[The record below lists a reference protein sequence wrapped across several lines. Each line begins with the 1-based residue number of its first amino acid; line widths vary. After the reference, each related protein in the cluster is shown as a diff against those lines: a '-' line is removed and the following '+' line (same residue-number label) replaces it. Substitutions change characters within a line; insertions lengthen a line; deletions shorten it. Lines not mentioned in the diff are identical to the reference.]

1 MTDELR
7 FDGRVAIVTG
17 AGSNPGLGR
26 AYALLLAAR
35 GAKVVVNDL
44 GVGADGRSVVPN
56 DVHAVVA
63 EIAERGGEAVADGHS
78 VADEAGARAIVDTAL
93 DAWGRVDVVINNAGV
108 CHMGSFDE
116 LTSADVRQMID
127 VHLMGT
133 IWMCRAAWAPMR
145 RSGYGR
151 IVNITSGAMF
161 GEPDLAVY
169 GSAKSGIFGLTRG
182 LALEGA
188 ALGIRVNAVGPAA
201 ATLAA
206 IHATMCGPEEQ
217 DRFTRQFPPE
227 AVAPVVCFLA
237 HESCDVSGTLL
248 QAASG
253 DVVATVFGNTV
264 GYHDAQLTIEGVS
277 EQLPTIFDGAGL
289 HVVNDPTNP
298 AAAAR
303 VAG

>member
-44 GVGADGRSVVPN
+44 GIGADGRSVVPN

-63 EIAERGGEAVADGHS
+63 EIGERGGEAVADGHS
-78 VADEAGARAIVDTAL
+78 VADEAGARAIVDAAL
-93 DAWGRVDVVINNAGV
+93 DAWGRVDIVINNAGV

-133 IWMCRAAWAPMR
+133 IWMCRAAWGPMR

-206 IHATMCGPEEQ
+206 IQATMCGPEDQ

-253 DVVATVFGNTV
+253 DVVATVFGNTA

-277 EQLPTIFDGAGL
+277 EHLPTIFDGADL